1 MSKIV
6 AIKDIGVPV
15 PTDPAQ
21 APAAGDQL
29 VCYYGPKGFTPSYS
43 QPARVALPL
52 AGLSQAT
59 VNSVVYYDF
68 PASAIPAANLA
79 DGEND
84 FVFTLLDAS
93 GSEGDF
99 SPAVTETV
107 DRTAPFVLG
116 QPIVLT

>member
-15 PTDPAQ
+15 PTTAPDPT
-21 APAAGDQL
+21 DQL
-29 VCYYGPKGFTPSYS
+29 VCYYGPKGFSPSYT

-52 AGLSQAT
+52 SGLSQAT
-59 VNSVVYYDF
+59 VNAVVYYDF

-79 DGEND
+79 DGDND
-84 FVFTLLDAS
+84 FAFTLMDSS
-93 GSEGDF
+93 GSESDF
-99 SPAVTETV
+99 SPSVTETV
-107 DRTAPFVLG
+107 DRTAPLALG